1 MHTQLGSYDREKVIV
16 PIAMFP
22 ALQKGISTGKPK
34 TYTIQGSKYCT
45 KDECNTVITT
55 PKRHK
60 HSSSSANRSSD
71 IAMTVNINTEF
82 HLMAV
87 SPIIECVSRDLT
99 PEY

>member
-16 PIAMFP
+16 HIAMFQ
-22 ALQKGISTGKPK
+22 ALPKGISTGKPK

-45 KDECNTVITT
+45 KDEFNTVITT

-60 HSSSSANRSSD
+60 HSSSSANTSSD
-71 IAMTVNINTEF
+71 IAITVNINVEF

-87 SPIIECVSRDLT
+87 SPIIECISRDLT